1 MVFISAI
8 NKKISRWRGIVF
20 ILPLTILRFTQQNAR
35 HRSGGVGSLPSAPS
49 PFTRTNQP
57 RAPAMSAPPSPPQGQ
72 EGAGLPV
79 PVPAAVV
86 GDDKVLAAAQHIV
99 KSLATSKNAADDM
112 IRILSGF
119 DHRLSSIT
127 SDLFPSPSAA
137 DPPASAEAEE
147 GPSLADFDAAEQL
160 IHLWDTTPEALVFEA
175 PEDDAAHYLGAVDVA
190 VDHLAAGGPAAG
202 RAGVAVQLAMAR
214 LEDELR
220 HLMIRHAVPLD
231 ASGLFCSIRRLSL
244 GSMDDLDTSSEFDPA
259 TPHSQE
265 GAPDTARSASIA
277 GNPFHDQVFD
287 LVRPEA
293 VGELRAIADRMVR
306 ASYSSEL
313 AQVYCAIRRD
323 LLDECLSTLC
333 VERLSIDEVQR
344 IEWKH
349 LNDKMKKWVQGVKT
363 VVRSLLTGERRLCDQ
378 VLAASYEVRDECFV
392 QSTKGCIMQILNFGD
407 AVAVCTRSPEKLS
420 RILDMYEA
428 LAEMIPELKELF
440 FGSYGDDVIHD
451 LEGVLERLGDA
462 VKGTLLEFG
471 KALQQESSR
480 RPMMAGEIH
489 PMTRYVMNYLRLL
502 VVYNNTL
509 DALLDDY
516 GAGDAHHCGTDD
528 DAEYLESLTPLG
540 RRMVKLISYLEAN
553 LEQKSKLYDDG
564 ALQCIFSMS
573 NTLYIVQKA
582 KDSELGRILG
592 DHWIRRRRG
601 KIRQNSKSYLR
612 ISWTNVLSYLK
623 DDGHG
628 SRSGSGSGSS
638 SRIKEKF
645 KNFNMAFEEIYRS
658 QTLWKVPDPQLRE
671 ELKISISENVIPAYR
686 AFTGRYASLVD
697 SGRNSGK
704 YIKYT
709 PENLE
714 NHLSDLFEGSL
725 GSANHSRRR

>member
-1 MVFISAI
+1 
-8 NKKISRWRGIVF
+8 
-20 ILPLTILRFTQQNAR
+20 
-35 HRSGGVGSLPSAPS
+35 
-49 PFTRTNQP
+49 
-57 RAPAMSAPPSPPQGQ
+57 
-72 EGAGLPV
+72 
-79 PVPAAVV
+79 
-86 GDDKVLAAAQHIV
+86 
-99 KSLATSKNAADDM
+99 M

-127 SDLFPSPSAA
+127 SDLFPSPSPAA
-137 DPPASAEAEE
+137 TSDPEPEPPGGEQEPSSNSSSTSS
-147 GPSLADFDAAEQL
+147 SLADFDAAEQL

-175 PEDDAAHYLGAVDVA
+175 PEDDAAHYLAAVDVA
-190 VDHLAAGGPAAG
+190 VDHLSTPAVSG
-202 RAGVAVQLAMAR
+202 RAGVAVQLAMSR

-220 HLMIRHAVPLD
+220 HLMLRHSVPLD
-231 ASGLFCSIRRLSL
+231 ASGLYCSLRRLSL
-244 GSMDDLDTSSEFDPA
+244 GSMDDLDTSSEFDPT
-259 TPHSQE
+259 TPHSQD
-265 GAPDTARSASIA
+265 GGGGPDTARSASIA
-277 GNPFHDQVFD
+277 GNNPFEDQVFD

-293 VGELRAIADRMVR
+293 VDEIRAIADRMVH
-306 ASYSSEL
+306 AGYGSEL

-323 LLDECLSTLC
+323 LLDECLTVLG

-344 IEWKH
+344 IEWKQ
-349 LNDKMKKWVQGVKT
+349 LNDKMKKWVHGVKT
-363 VVRSLLTGERRLCDQ
+363 VVRSLLTGERRLCDL
-378 VLAASYEVRDECFV
+378 VLAASDELRDECFV
-392 QSTKGCIMQILNFGD
+392 ESTKGCIMQIRNFGD
-407 AVAVCTRSPEKLS
+407 AVSVCTRSPEKLS

-428 LAEMIPELKELF
+428 LAEVIPELKELF

-471 KALQQESSR
+471 KVLQQESSR

-502 VVYNNTL
+502 VVYSDTL
-509 DALLDDY
+509 DTLLDDS
-516 GAGDAHHCGTDD
+516 GAGDVDHNILHNGTDED
-528 DAEYLESLTPLG
+528 QEYLKSLTPLG
-540 RRMVKLISYLEAN
+540 RRLVKLISYLEAN
-553 LEQKSKLYDDG
+553 LDEKSKLYEDG
-564 ALQCIFSMS
+564 ALQCIFSMN
-573 NTLYIVQKA
+573 NTLYIVQKV

-612 ISWTNVLSYLK
+612 VSWTKVLSYLK

-628 SRSGSGSGSS
+628 SSGSGSFGSSGNSS

-645 KNFNMAFEEIYRS
+645 KNFNLAFEEIYRS

-686 AFTGRYASLVD
+686 AFTGRYGSLVD
-697 SGRNSGK
+697 SGRNTGK

-709 PENLE
+709 PEDLE

>member
-1 MVFISAI
+1 
-8 NKKISRWRGIVF
+8 
-20 ILPLTILRFTQQNAR
+20 
-35 HRSGGVGSLPSAPS
+35 
-49 PFTRTNQP
+49 
-57 RAPAMSAPPSPPQGQ
+57 MSAPPSPPAAAPLR
-72 EGAGLPV
+72 GAGEEGELPV

-127 SDLFPSPSAA
+127 SDLFPSPAPSHSDRTAA
-137 DPPASAEAEE
+137 EEGDAGAAQEEEGERERERE
-147 GPSLADFDAAEQL
+147 GPSLAAFDAAEQL

-175 PEDDAAHYLGAVDVA
+175 PEDDAAHYLAAVDVA
-190 VDHLAAGGPAAG
+190 IDHLAAAGPASAAAG

-220 HLMIRHAVPLD
+220 HLMLRHAVPLD
-231 ASGLFCSIRRLSL
+231 ASGLYCSLRRLSL
-244 GSMDDLDTSSEFDPA
+244 ESMDDLDTSSEFDPT

-265 GAPDTARSASIA
+265 GGPDTARSASL
-277 GNPFHDQVFD
+277 GRNNPFEDQVFD
-287 LVRPEA
+287 LVRAEA
-293 VGELRAIADRMVR
+293 VDELRAIADRMVR
-306 ASYSSEL
+306 AGYASEL

-323 LLDECLSTLC
+323 LLDECLMVLG

-344 IEWKH
+344 VEWKH
-349 LNDKMKKWVQGVKT
+349 LNDKMKKWVHGVKT

-378 VLAASYEVRDECFV
+378 VLAASDELRDECFV
-392 QSTKGCIMQILNFGD
+392 ESTKGCIMQIRNFGD

-428 LAEMIPELKELF
+428 LAEVIPELKELF

-471 KALQQESSR
+471 KVLQQESSR

-502 VVYNNTL
+502 VVYSDTL
-509 DALLDDY
+509 DTLLDDN
-516 GAGDAHHCGTDD
+516 GAPDIDHNTLHNGTDED
-528 DAEYLESLTPLG
+528 GEYLKSLTPLG
-540 RRMVKLISYLEAN
+540 RRLVKLISYLEAN
-553 LEQKSKLYDDG
+553 LEEKSKLYEDG
-564 ALQCIFSMS
+564 ALQCIFSMN
-573 NTLYIVQKA
+573 NTLYIVQKV

-612 ISWTNVLSYLK
+612 ISWTKVLSYLR

-628 SRSGSGSGSS
+628 SSGSGSFSGSGNSS
-638 SRIKEKF
+638 SRIKDKF
-645 KNFNMAFEEIYRS
+645 KNFNLAFDEIYRS

-686 AFTGRYASLVD
+686 AFTGRYGSLVD

-709 PENLE
+709 PEDLE

>member
-1 MVFISAI
+1 
-8 NKKISRWRGIVF
+8 
-20 ILPLTILRFTQQNAR
+20 
-35 HRSGGVGSLPSAPS
+35 
-49 PFTRTNQP
+49 
-57 RAPAMSAPPSPPQGQ
+57 MSAPPSPPR
-72 EGAGLPV
+72 EGEEGVLPLPV
-79 PVPAAVV
+79 PVPAAVA

-119 DHRLSSIT
+119 DHRLSFIT
-127 SDLFPSPSAA
+127 SDLFPSPSPGLSDAA
-137 DPPASAEAEE
+137 GGGGAEAERE
-147 GPSLADFDAAEQL
+147 EEPPSLAAFDAAEQL
-160 IHLWDTTPEALVFEA
+160 IHLWDTTPEVLVFEA
-175 PEDDAAHYLGAVDVA
+175 PEDDAAHYLAAVDVA
-190 VDHLAAGGPAAG
+190 VDHLAAGGLAVSG

-220 HLMIRHAVPLD
+220 HLMLRHAVPLD
-231 ASGLFCSIRRLSL
+231 ASGLYCSLRRLSL

-265 GAPDTARSASIA
+265 GAPDTARSASLA
-277 GNPFHDQVFD
+277 GNNPFDDQVFD
-287 LVRPEA
+287 LVRPDA
-293 VGELRAIADRMVR
+293 VDELRAIADRMVR
-306 ASYSSEL
+306 AGYASEL
-313 AQVYCAIRRD
+313 VQVYCAIRRD
-323 LLDECLSTLC
+323 LLDECLVVLG

-349 LNDKMKKWVQGVKT
+349 LNDKMKKWVHGVKT
-363 VVRSLLTGERRLCDQ
+363 VVRCLLTGERRLCDQ
-378 VLAASYEVRDECFV
+378 VLAVSNELRDECFV
-392 QSTKGCIMQILNFGD
+392 ESTKGCIMQIRNFGD

-428 LAEMIPELKELF
+428 LAEVIPELKDLF

-471 KALQQESSR
+471 KVLQQESSR

-502 VVYNNTL
+502 VVYSDTL
-509 DALLDDY
+509 DTLLDDN
-516 GAGDAHHCGTDD
+516 GAGDVDHNFLHNGTDED
-528 DAEYLESLTPLG
+528 GEYLKSLTPLG
-540 RRMVKLISYLEAN
+540 RRLVKLISYLEVN
-553 LEQKSKLYDDG
+553 LEEKSKLYEDG
-564 ALQCIFSMS
+564 ALQCIFSMN
-573 NTLYIVQKA
+573 NTLYIVQKV

-612 ISWTNVLSYLK
+612 NSWTKVLSYLK

-628 SRSGSGSGSS
+628 SGSGSGSGSS
-638 SRIKEKF
+638 SSKIKEKF
-645 KNFNMAFEEIYRS
+645 KSFNLAFDEIYRS

-686 AFTGRYASLVD
+686 AFTGRYGSLVD
-697 SGRNSGK
+697 SGRNLGK
-704 YIKYT
+704 YVKYT
-709 PENLE
+709 PEDLE

-725 GSANHSRRR
+725 GSANHSRRRS

>member
-1 MVFISAI
+1 
-8 NKKISRWRGIVF
+8 
-20 ILPLTILRFTQQNAR
+20 
-35 HRSGGVGSLPSAPS
+35 
-49 PFTRTNQP
+49 
-57 RAPAMSAPPSPPQGQ
+57 
-72 EGAGLPV
+72 
-79 PVPAAVV
+79 
-86 GDDKVLAAAQHIV
+86 
-99 KSLATSKNAADDM
+99 M

-127 SDLFPSPSAA
+127 SDLFPSPSPAA
-137 DPPASAEAEE
+137 PEASGEQEPLANSLSS
-147 GPSLADFDAAEQL
+147 SLAAFDAAEQL

-175 PEDDAAHYLGAVDVA
+175 PEDDAAHYLAAVDVA
-190 VDHLAAGGPAAG
+190 VDHLASSSSSSNPAVYG

-220 HLMIRHAVPLD
+220 HLMLRHAVPLD
-231 ASGLFCSIRRLSL
+231 ASGLYCSLRRLSL

-259 TPHSQE
+259 TPHSQDGGG
-265 GAPDTARSASIA
+265 GAGPDTARSASIA
-277 GNPFHDQVFD
+277 GNNPFDEQVFD

-293 VGELRAIADRMVR
+293 VDELRAIADRMVL
-306 ASYSSEL
+306 AGYASEL

-323 LLDECLSTLC
+323 LLDECLNVLG

-344 IEWKH
+344 VEWKH
-349 LNDKMKKWVQGVKT
+349 LNDKMKKWVHGVKT

-378 VLAASYEVRDECFV
+378 VLAASDELRDECFV
-392 QSTKGCIMQILNFGD
+392 ESTKGCIMQIRSFGD

-428 LAEMIPELKELF
+428 LAEVIPELKELF

-471 KALQQESSR
+471 KVLQQESSR

-502 VVYNNTL
+502 VVYSDTL
-509 DALLDDY
+509 DTLLDDT
-516 GAGDAHHCGTDD
+516 GAGDVDHNGLHNGTDED
-528 DAEYLESLTPLG
+528 EEYLKSLTPLG

-553 LEQKSKLYDDG
+553 LDEKSKLYEDA
-564 ALQCIFSMS
+564 ALQCIFSMN
-573 NTLYIVQKA
+573 NTLYIVQKV

-612 ISWTNVLSYLK
+612 VSWTKVLSYLR

-628 SRSGSGSGSS
+628 SSGSGSFSGSGSSS
-638 SRIKEKF
+638 SRIKEKL
-645 KNFNMAFEEIYRS
+645 KNFNLAFDEIYRS

-686 AFTGRYASLVD
+686 AFTGRYGSLVD

-709 PENLE
+709 PEDLE